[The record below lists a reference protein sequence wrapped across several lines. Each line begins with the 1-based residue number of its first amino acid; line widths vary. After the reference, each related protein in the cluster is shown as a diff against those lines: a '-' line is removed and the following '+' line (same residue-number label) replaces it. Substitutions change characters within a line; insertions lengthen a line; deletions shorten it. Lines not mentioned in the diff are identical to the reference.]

1 MAQSLKILLHIVF
14 RLNCIYIA
22 LSVLYSFFIS
32 FPGFYPGLVYSA
44 LSGLQPLLTFS
55 QPELQNSEI
64 CASSITDFF
73 VAFWS
78 HFVFM
83 LLGETAKK
91 RKAPC
96 AEPVRRHSLTMK
108 IFCAVNELFPASLQ
122 DLISFFSHSRG

>member
-64 CASSITDFF
+64 CASSITDFLWRFGAILCLCSWAKRQKTQSSPCRTSPSVF
-73 VAFWS
+73 VNDENLLCRKRAFS
-78 HFVFM
+78 
-83 LLGETAKK
+83 
-91 RKAPC
+91 C
-96 AEPVRRHSLTMK
+96 
-108 IFCAVNELFPASLQ
+108 
-122 DLISFFSHSRG
+122 